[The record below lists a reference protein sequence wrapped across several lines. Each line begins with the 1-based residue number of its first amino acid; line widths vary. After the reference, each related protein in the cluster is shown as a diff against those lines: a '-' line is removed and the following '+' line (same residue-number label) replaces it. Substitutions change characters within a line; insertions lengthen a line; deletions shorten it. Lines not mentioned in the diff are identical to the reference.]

1 MVVMQFS
8 AMGFLAIYNAADKEG
23 KLYKLAELSP
33 EGRRYL
39 INASA
44 VKRGVVA
51 RARPSSVEEDGDVE

>member
-8 AMGFLAIYNAADKEG
+8 AMGLLAISNATDKKG

-33 EGRRYL
+33 EERRYL

-51 RARPSSVEEDGDVE
+51 RARPFSVEEDGDVE